1 MAIPGPA
8 HSSHVKEANAYQSMY
23 RRVLTACAALVLC
36 AAAAAEQARPNI
48 VFLLADDLGYAD
60 LSVYGSPHIQTPHLD
75 GLAKGG
81 LRFTDFYAASAVC
94 SPSRAATLTGR
105 FSVRVGVYSWILG
118 PMQAGGG
125 QNEPH
130 KMHLPADETTIA
142 GYLKRAGYATGHF
155 GKWHLG
161 GALVEGVGAGP
172 NPGDHGFD
180 HWLAT
185 ENNAAPSHRNPANFI
200 RNGERVGEI
209 EDYSCQFV
217 VDEAL
222 AWLDAR
228 EDKKQPFFLNIWF
241 NEPHRSGGPAAPQH
255 LETRHQDTRLPAYYG
270 SVENVDTAIG
280 RLLGRLD
287 AMGVGENTLVVFSSD
302 NGSYLDG
309 SNDPLRGRKTQLWE
323 GGIRVPGILRWPG
336 RIEPGTVT
344 DTPAGVVDLLP
355 TFCEAAGVAPDGKP
369 VDGTSLLP
377 LFRGEP
383 LARAKPL
390 YWFYSPS
397 RPVAVLRDG
406 DWCLTADPEIDLPRG
421 NMFLESYIG
430 DIKATALTNF
440 QLFNLRRD
448 IGQDRDV
455 AAKHPEVFAEMKRK
469 MTELHAEVVE
479 EAPDWRTWEW

>member
-1 MAIPGPA
+1 MAIPGQA
-8 HSSHVKEANAYQSMY
+8 HSSYVKKANAYQSMY
-23 RRVLTACAALVLC
+23 RRLLTACAALVLC

-161 GALVEGVGAGP
+161 GALVQGVGAGP

-209 EDYSCQFV
+209 ED
-217 VDEAL
+217 
-222 AWLDAR
+222 
-228 EDKKQPFFLNIWF
+228 
-241 NEPHRSGGPAAPQH
+241 
-255 LETRHQDTRLPAYYG
+255 
-270 SVENVDTAIG
+270 
-280 RLLGRLD
+280 
-287 AMGVGENTLVVFSSD
+287 
-302 NGSYLDG
+302 
-309 SNDPLRGRKTQLWE
+309 
-323 GGIRVPGILRWPG
+323 
-336 RIEPGTVT
+336 
-344 DTPAGVVDLLP
+344 
-355 TFCEAAGVAPDGKP
+355 
-369 VDGTSLLP
+369 
-377 LFRGEP
+377 
-383 LARAKPL
+383 
-390 YWFYSPS
+390 
-397 RPVAVLRDG
+397 
-406 DWCLTADPEIDLPRG
+406 
-421 NMFLESYIG
+421 IG

-455 AAKHPEVFAEMKRK
+455 AAEHPEVLAEMKRK
-469 MTELHAEVVE
+469 LTELHAEVVE
-479 EAPDWRTWEW
+479 EAPDWRAWKW